1 MNKHR
6 SYLSIHIYTFRYDC
20 CGHCNWHLF
29 LLFVDSQSELTDPPH
44 LSSVSSRQETLHTV
58 AY

>member
-20 CGHCNWHLF
+20 CVHCNWHHFF
-29 LLFVDSQSELTDPPH
+29 LLFFFFCVDRQSELTDVEMSGP
-44 LSSVSSRQETLHTV
+44 LSFIICQ
-58 AY
+58 